1 MKKRIVF
8 LTLTIIWMG
17 IIFYFSSKTAT
28 DSTTQSMFITE
39 KIIRFFIDDPSYQ
52 LLDFAEN
59 FVRKGAHFA
68 EYFVL
73 GGLVFFTVKSFTE
86 RKSK

>member
-8 LTLTIIWMG
+8 LSLTILWMVL
-17 IIFYFSSKTAT
+17 IFWFSSKTAT

-39 KIIRFFIDDPSYQ
+39 KIIRFFIDNPSYK

-73 GGLVFFTVKSFTE
+73 GGLVFFTLKSFTE
-86 RKSK
+86 RKAK